1 MQLPRSE
8 FCPSLPQKQSLCCDG
23 SVGRGLCP
31 PRGALL
37 TLLCGPKASSGP
49 SLQEKRSHRFLL
61 PAAFGE
67 GEQLPLHGEGGRGGK
82 AGGFITPPAFSTHIL
97 LMIWMKTRQSCSWDR
112 SPSGSAHALVL
123 FTWERR
129 GEIRGCP
136 QPGSQ
141 AAPWLLVPIPK
152 A

>member
-37 TLLCGPKASSGP
+37 TLLRGPKASSGP

-67 GEQLPLHGEGGRGGK
+67 GEQLPLHGEGDGEGRRGG
-82 AGGFITPPAFSTHIL
+82 SLH
-97 LMIWMKTRQSCSWDR
+97 
-112 SPSGSAHALVL
+112 
-123 FTWERR
+123 
-129 GEIRGCP
+129 P
-136 QPGSQ
+136 QPLALTSY
-141 AAPWLLVPIPK
+141 
-152 A
+152 